1 MTHRDDHTGDMTTL
15 PDHVVALLT
24 EADLADDPTV
34 ASLTVGLA
42 ALADVEAPTPTG
54 ELAALLDATV
64 RSLRGGGGS
73 HRRVVTTTT
82 VTIASVVALSATTA
96 AAVTGVRAHWPTV
109 DRVESQSVAVPVER
123 PLVLAHPDVLS
134 RPGPADLPRSV
145 VSSPGAAGSSTPTS
159 ASGAPITGGGGLPV
173 SALSASAPDARGLVA
188 GVPAPAPET
197 HSPGTAVQGSGP
209 GADVSLKASGV
220 SGATAESPTA
230 TKGNTPPAPAVPKAP
245 AMPAAPTMPTT
256 PIAGLQGGANPDPGA
271 EGNQAPKGPPGG
283 KGKPSQS
290 PASPPPATGQN
301 GNGQDKGNRGNQN
314 SQDNQGNQGNQGK
327 AKKKGASPLA
337 PLESDAPSA
346 PLD

>member
-15 PDHVVALLT
+15 PDHVVALLA

-54 ELAALLDATV
+54 ELAALLDGTV
-64 RSLRGGGGS
+64 RSLRGGG
-73 HRRVVTTTT
+73 
-82 VTIASVVALSATTA
+82 VARSATTA

-123 PLVLAHPDVLS
+123 PLVLARPDVLS

-271 EGNQAPKGPPGG
+271 KGNQAPKGPPGG